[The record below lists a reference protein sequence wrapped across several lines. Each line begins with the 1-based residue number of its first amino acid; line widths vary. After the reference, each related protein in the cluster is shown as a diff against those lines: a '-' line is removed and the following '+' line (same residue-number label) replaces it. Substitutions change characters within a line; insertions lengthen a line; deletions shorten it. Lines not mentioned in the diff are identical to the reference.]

1 MLKTLIWEQ
10 FYRCF
15 SGYFVD
21 VKTGKAKSK
30 SKIIGTFVLFGVLML
45 FLCVSFFGM
54 AVGLEPLLETKESW
68 LYFALLGLMTITLG
82 TFASVFNAANSL
94 YNSKDNDLLLSLP
107 IKPSQILISRVALIF
122 GLCFLYSF
130 LVWIPTC
137 VYHFIYFGFNFG
149 VFILDLLLL
158 IDITLFASVLSCA
171 IGFIIAKISSKTKN
185 KSIITV
191 IL

>member
-54 AVGLEPLLETKESW
+54 AVGLEPLLETKES
-68 LYFALLGLMTITLG
+68 
-82 TFASVFNAANSL
+82 
-94 YNSKDNDLLLSLP
+94 
-107 IKPSQILISRVALIF
+107 
-122 GLCFLYSF
+122 
-130 LVWIPTC
+130 
-137 VYHFIYFGFNFG
+137 
-149 VFILDLLLL
+149 
-158 IDITLFASVLSCA
+158 
-171 IGFIIAKISSKTKN
+171 
-185 KSIITV
+185 
-191 IL
+191 